1 MFGAASLLTA
11 VTLAGLIAGFAREW
25 LLVAHWGAGGRTDAF
40 LIAMFL
46 PEAVRTMLAAGVLSS
61 ASLSLWQGRTGDQ
74 RVTWLGHMTTA
85 FGLLGLSLAA
95 LLCLGAPLLMHL
107 MGPGLTASQH
117 IAAQSAFAGLV
128 WSLPGLLLQALWAVP
143 LQAQGR
149 FLLAGWGSLL
159 YNLPA
164 IAYLAVQRGQ
174 ATEAGLAAA
183 FVAGS
188 WAMAA
193 VMAPTVWRQGLRP
206 AHLRWATAPL
216 RELGHQLAPLLGS
229 AFAGQ
234 GLMLLE
240 RMAASYLGEGVVTV
254 LNLAR
259 KLVNLPLMA
268 LMSLNQVLLSL
279 MSRAQAPRVALLKR
293 GMATVTMVSLPAAI
307 GLMLSAPA
315 LVALLFPKVQGAGM
329 LAPILGGYAAML
341 VLAGWITMLARYNY
355 ADGDT
360 RLPLRC
366 ELWGAAVQALTLPP
380 LAWAWGA
387 PGIVLSLLL
396 SLSLTGWLLVRRNG
410 LQGRLGLMT
419 QSVASVL
426 LLAVGGFGLLPHL
439 SDELVPR
446 LLQASAA
453 GAASLILLAAW
464 LRPWRAAPSVALSSG
479 A

>member
-1 MFGAASLLTA
+1 MLGAASLLTV
-11 VTLAGLIAGFAREW
+11 VTLAGLVAGFAREW
-25 LLVAHWGAGGRTDAF
+25 LLVAHWGAGARTDAF

-61 ASLSLWQGRTGDQ
+61 AAMSLWRDRGAAQQ
-74 RVTWLGHMTTA
+74 AAWLGQMTAA
-85 FGLLGLSLAA
+85 FGLLGGGLSL
-95 LLCLGAPLLMHL
+95 LLCLGAAPLMHL
-107 MGPGLTASQH
+107 MGPGLAPAQQA
-117 IAAQSAFAGLV
+117 AAQSAFSGLV

-159 YNLPA
+159 YNLPG
-164 IAYLAVQRGQ
+164 IVYLVVWRDQ
-174 ATEAGLAAA
+174 ATESGLATA
-183 FVAGS
+183 FVSGS

-193 VMAPTVWRQGLRP
+193 VMAPAVWRQGLRLG
-206 AHLRWATAPL
+206 HLRWAVAPL
-216 RELGHQLAPLLGS
+216 LELGRQLAPLLGS

-240 RMAASYLGEGVVTV
+240 RIAASYLGEGVVTV

-279 MSRAQAPRVALLKR
+279 MSRTEAPRVALLKR

-315 LVALLFPKVQGAGM
+315 LAALLFPKVAGSAL
-329 LAPILGGYAAML
+329 LAPIPGGYPPVL
-341 VLAGWITMLARYNY
+341 LLAGLITLLARYNY
-355 ADGDT
+355 AEGDT

-366 ELWGAAVQALTLPP
+366 ELWGAAMQAVTLPP

-410 LQGRLGLMT
+410 LQGQLGLLPQGMV
-419 QSVASVL
+419 SLA
-426 LLAVGGFGLLPHL
+426 LLAGAGFGVLPHL
-439 SDELVPR
+439 SPEVVPR
-446 LLQASAA
+446 LLQAAAA
-453 GAASLILLAAW
+453 GAFSLILLGVW
-464 LRPWRAAPSVALSSG
+464 LRPWRPATPVVPPSQA
-479 A
+479 

>member
-1 MFGAASLLTA
+1 MLGAASLLTV
-11 VTLAGLIAGFAREW
+11 VTLAGLVAGFAREW
-25 LLVAHWGAGGRTDAF
+25 LLVAHWGAGARTDAF

-61 ASLSLWQGRTGDQ
+61 AAMSLWRGRGAQ
-74 RVTWLGHMTTA
+74 QQAAWLGQMTAA
-85 FGLLGLSLAA
+85 FGLMGVGLSL
-95 LLCLGAPLLMHL
+95 LLFLGAAPLVHL
-107 MGPGLTASQH
+107 MGPGLTAPQQL
-117 IAAQSAFAGLV
+117 AAQSAFAGLV

-159 YNLPA
+159 YNLPG
-164 IAYLAVQRGQ
+164 IVYLVVRRDQ
-174 ATEAGLAAA
+174 ATESGLATA

-188 WAMAA
+188 WAMAL
-193 VMAPTVWRQGLRP
+193 VMAPAVWREGLRLGQ
-206 AHLRWATAPL
+206 LRWATAPL
-216 RELGHQLAPLLGS
+216 LELGRQLAPLLGS

-234 GLMLLE
+234 GLLLLE
-240 RMAASYLGEGVVTV
+240 RIAASYLGEGVVTV

-279 MSRAQAPRVALLKR
+279 MSRTAAPRVALLKR

-307 GLMLSAPA
+307 GLMLAAPA
-315 LVALLFPKVQGAGM
+315 LVALLFPKVQGAAL

-355 ADGDT
+355 AEGDT

-366 ELWGAAVQALTLPP
+366 ELWGAAVQAVTLPP

-410 LQGRLGLMT
+410 LQGQLGLLP
-419 QSVASVL
+419 QGVVSLA
-426 LLAVGGFGLLPHL
+426 LLAVAGFGALPHL
-439 SDELVPR
+439 SEDVVLR
-446 LLQASAA
+446 LLQATAA
-453 GAASLILLAAW
+453 GALCLLLLAAW
-464 LRPWRAAPSVALSSG
+464 LRPWRATPSVALPSG